1 MEQPKIKRIDNE
13 EELRKQVEKCRIV
26 ITIAM
31 TTIALGKT
39 VGKGRL
45 DEELPKPT
53 VEKKG

>member
-39 VGKGRL
+39 VGKGR
-45 DEELPKPT
+45 
-53 VEKKG
+53 